1 MKETILDLHGSE
13 YVKDLYPFPF
23 LATTTTTINWKK
35 EKEKNQFETFFP
47 SKWE

>member
-23 LATTTTTINWKK
+23 LATTTTINGKK